1 MSVPADVSLEAVRA
15 ELMAAAQYAAAAGLG
30 LDVEGLREDNLRFYV
45 EIKNQNSERFYAEFL
60 CLEYPLHPP
69 TIEFVSEDRSERGTH
84 RLYPNGFHTTPCVCM
99 RYNRKAYSERGG
111 PHGDWRLLDWRLPTS
126 HGVAI
131 DTLALMISDLHS
143 KILQSSGRM
152 A

>member
-1 MSVPADVSLEAVRA
+1 MSVPADISLEAVRA
-15 ELMAAAQYAAAAGLG
+15 ELVAAAQYAAAAGLD
-30 LDVEGLREDNLRFYV
+30 LDVGELREDKLRFYV
-45 EIKNQNSERFYAEFL
+45 EFKNQDSERFCVEFL

-69 TIEFVSEDRSERGTH
+69 SIEFVSKDRRERGTH
-84 RLYPNGFHTTPCVCM
+84 RLYPSGFHTTPCVCM

-126 HGVAI
+126 QGVAI